1 MALAA
6 ATIAT
11 SSPVLCNKSKSENIE
26 SCDCVTL
33 LNGLFIQNISFICNN
48 IDDYRFNCACIMF
61 YIII

>member
-33 LNGLFIQNISFICNN
+33 LNGLFLYKIFLLFVITSMI
-48 IDDYRFNCACIMF
+48 IDLTVPVLCVLS
-61 YIII
+61 